1 MGTTTAG
8 SIGARIRGL
17 REGMGINQSE
27 LARKAKVNQTTLSR
41 YELDIVPNPRAPILL
56 KLAAALETTP
66 EYILNG
72 HGPRSLGDLPNSIKD
87 LISAARDLPPDA
99 IAALVG
105 MANILKK

>member
-1 MGTTTAG
+1 MATINAG
-8 SIGARIRGL
+8 SISSRIRGL
-17 REGMGINQSE
+17 REEMGINQSE

-72 HGPRSLGDLPNSIKD
+72 RGQRSLNDLPSSIKD
-87 LISAARDLPPDA
+87 LINAARELPDRKS
-99 IAALVG
+99 VV
-105 MANILKK
+105 

>member
-1 MGTTTAG
+1 MATTNAG
-8 SIGARIRGL
+8 SIGSRIRGL
-17 REGMGINQSE
+17 REEMGINQSE

-41 YELDIVPNPRAPILL
+41 YELDIVPNPRAPILF

-72 HGPRSLGDLPNSIKD
+72 RGPRSLSDLPSSIKD
-87 LISAARDLPPDA
+87 LIVAARDLPPDA